1 MAAEEIIGIKVT
13 TDTTQSTKAVEG
25 LDTALTS
32 TSDSVKSLRAQLKE
46 ATAAVAIMS
55 EKFGAGSKEAIN
67 AAKSAAELKD
77 RIGDAKL
84 LTDAFNP
91 DAKFKAVASSLA
103 GVAGG
108 FSALQGAMALF
119 GVENKDVEKTLLKVN
134 AAMALTQGLNAIGDS
149 IDAFKTLGVQIKA
162 STTFQTLNNA
172 ATSTGAAIQKMFGV
186 AVETTS
192 TSFKV
197 LKGAI
202 IATGIGA
209 LVVILGEVIANFDAI
224 KKWIMDSPLGSL
236 AKGIGNLVEG
246 FTDFIGVT
254 SEAKRNLDAISK
266 ANERANEDINNRI
279 KVLKA
284 QGGSE
289 KEIYDLK
296 IQQTNNELNALR
308 NKAKVNGDLTA
319 EEWKQF
325 RTLKNDQIVAGAE
338 YNKKVNDDTAKA
350 NKEAQDAKKKHDD
363 EIKKK
368 NDEAIKQREDDTKA
382 ADKMLI
388 DLQNERILAEI
399 TNEDDKAKK
408 KLEIDRDA
416 KLKEIDALKI
426 SDEEKNKLKTANE
439 EKYQADVKAVDDKI
453 KEEKAKN
460 DKEFE
465 KTLQET
471 LNDTR
476 LATLKDGKE
485 KDLEQLKID
494 LEAATTEITDN
505 AKYTEEQKGKLIAA
519 ERDKYLAKV
528 ADIEDEYTKKAD
540 EREGDRLKSLIDN
553 ETLSFK
559 ARKEAAD
566 DAIALNKDM
575 YDKGEITL
583 DEYTKTD
590 KELSESRKELA
601 KKEAEVRSEN
611 LNKISG
617 TLKNV
622 SKALGEHT
630 VAGKA
635 TAIAAATI
643 DTYQSAVSAF
653 KSLAGIPVVGP
664 VLGAVAAAAA
674 IVAGIKNVKAIMAVK
689 APDVPAGAGPGAGF
703 IDIPS
708 PGTPA
713 MPPSGGGGST
723 PSLPDMGGLPDMTGG
738 GGDSGGSSGG
748 GGGNATKVYVLESD
762 ISNTQKRVAV
772 IQNGATFN

>member
-1 MAAEEIIGIKVT
+1 MP
-13 TDTTQSTKAVEG
+13 G

-279 KVLKA
+279 K
-284 QGGSE
+284 
-289 KEIYDLK
+289 Y
-296 IQQTNNELNALR
+296 
-308 NKAKVNGDLTA
+308 
-319 EEWKQF
+319 
-325 RTLKNDQIVAGAE
+325 
-338 YNKKVNDDTAKA
+338 
-350 NKEAQDAKKKHDD
+350 
-363 EIKKK
+363 
-368 NDEAIKQREDDTKA
+368 
-382 ADKMLI
+382 
-388 DLQNERILAEI
+388 
-399 TNEDDKAKK
+399 
-408 KLEIDRDA
+408 
-416 KLKEIDALKI
+416 
-426 SDEEKNKLKTANE
+426 
-439 EKYQADVKAVDDKI
+439 
-453 KEEKAKN
+453 
-460 DKEFE
+460 
-465 KTLQET
+465 
-471 LNDTR
+471 
-476 LATLKDGKE
+476 
-485 KDLEQLKID
+485 
-494 LEAATTEITDN
+494 
-505 AKYTEEQKGKLIAA
+505 
-519 ERDKYLAKV
+519 
-528 ADIEDEYTKKAD
+528 
-540 EREGDRLKSLIDN
+540 
-553 ETLSFK
+553 
-559 ARKEAAD
+559 
-566 DAIALNKDM
+566 
-575 YDKGEITL
+575 
-583 DEYTKTD
+583 
-590 KELSESRKELA
+590 
-601 KKEAEVRSEN
+601 
-611 LNKISG
+611 
-617 TLKNV
+617 
-622 SKALGEHT
+622 
-630 VAGKA
+630 
-635 TAIAAATI
+635 
-643 DTYQSAVSAF
+643 
-653 KSLAGIPVVGP
+653 
-664 VLGAVAAAAA
+664 
-674 IVAGIKNVKAIMAVK
+674 IKNIKNNDNIVVNNIVVNNIVVNNIVVNKC
-689 APDVPAGAGPGAGF
+689 
-703 IDIPS
+703 
-708 PGTPA
+708 
-713 MPPSGGGGST
+713 
-723 PSLPDMGGLPDMTGG
+723 
-738 GGDSGGSSGG
+738 
-748 GGGNATKVYVLESD
+748 
-762 ISNTQKRVAV
+762 
-772 IQNGATFN
+772 IQPLFRCSIYNNCVNCKDKKCLLY